1 MHAILLH
8 HPLSYNKKR
17 FWLYDFLKKK
27 KIVTESI
34 QKYIQVTYCT
44 QVCPV
49 FNTHHWIFTVAP

>member
-27 KIVTESI
+27 EIVTESI
-34 QKYIQVTYCT
+34 QKYRS
-44 QVCPV
+44 
-49 FNTHHWIFTVAP
+49 HTVHKCAQCSIPITEYLL